1 MQMVELLVLADDFT
15 GAIDTGVQFA
25 QQSIPTLVSNRF
37 QHLDQGAVEDFSVFV
52 LDIESRHIPP
62 KEAETRVIETVEL
75 ALHNGIRSFYKKTDS
90 TLRGNI
96 GSELSALLQA
106 SGASVLAFIPAYPK
120 NGRTT
125 VAGTQFV
132 NGVLLHRSIYSKDLQ
147 NPVRT
152 SYIPDIIA
160 AQTPI
165 PVQVV
170 EHVESIRF
178 EWHSA
183 TGKRIIVFDART
195 DEDLKSIANHLK
207 RLGFLQV
214 SAGCAGFAEYLPE
227 MLCLKR
233 GVVCAI
239 DCPTQLLVVCGSINP
254 VSLKQIEVAM
264 QGGVERIVLQPEQ
277 LLRTSGLLERSGEI
291 LIERVQQ
298 ALSTGSDLILQ
309 TAQGIEDIHRFHAYC
324 RERAVDLKAIPQ
336 LVARA
341 VGELVDSILHFH
353 GRLTPV
359 VFGGD
364 TAAGIIEALRL
375 PKVLPI
381 AQVAKGVVLSRLIDD
396 FLDIP
401 LITKAGGFGSPTII
415 REIKEFIS

>member
-1 MQMVELLVLADDFT
+1 MVELLVLADDFT

-25 QQSIPTLVSNRF
+25 QQSVPTLVSNRF
-37 QHLDQGAVEDFSVFV
+37 QQLDQGAIQDFSVFV

-62 KEAETRVIETVEL
+62 KEAESRVIETVEL
-75 ALHNGIRSFYKKTDS
+75 ALDNGIRSFYKKTDS

-96 GSELSALLQA
+96 GSELSALLEA

-132 NGVLLHRSIYSKDLQ
+132 NGILLHRSSYSMDLQ

-165 PVQVV
+165 PVRVV
-170 EHVESIRF
+170 EHAESIQF
-178 EWHSA
+178 ECTSA
-183 TGKRIIVFDART
+183 AGKRIIVFDART
-195 DEDLKSIANHLK
+195 DEDLRSIANHLK

-233 GVVCAI
+233 GVIRAI
-239 DCPTQLLVVCGSINP
+239 DCPTQLIIVCGSINP
-254 VSLKQIEVAM
+254 VSLKQIEVAV
-264 QGGVERIVLQPEQ
+264 QGGVERIILQPEQ
-277 LLRTSGLLERSGEI
+277 LLGTSGLLGRSRE
-291 LIERVQQ
+291 LLVERVQQ
-298 ALSTGSDLILQ
+298 TLSAGSDLILQ
-309 TAQGIEDIHRFHAYC
+309 TAQGVEDIQRFHAYC
-324 RERAVDLKAIPQ
+324 REQGIESKEIPK
-336 LVARA
+336 LIARA
-341 VGELVDSILHFH
+341 VGELVVSILRFYS
-353 GRLTPV
+353 RLTPV

-364 TAAGIIEALRL
+364 TAAGIIEALKL
-375 PKVLPI
+375 LKVFPI
-381 AQVAKGVVLSRLIDD
+381 AQVAKGVVLSRLTDD
-396 FLDIP
+396 SSDIP
-401 LITKAGGFGSPTII
+401 LITKAGGFASPTII
-415 REIKEFIS
+415 GEIQKFIS

>member
-1 MQMVELLVLADDFT
+1 MLADDFT

-37 QHLDQGAVEDFSVFV
+37 QQLDQGVTQDFTVFV
-52 LDIESRHIPP
+52 LDIGSRHIPP
-62 KEAETRVIETVEL
+62 EEAKIRVIESVEL
-75 ALHNGIRSFYKKTDS
+75 ALHSGIRFFYKKTDS

-96 GSELSALLQA
+96 GSELSALLEA
-106 SGASVLAFIPAYPK
+106 SGASVLSFIPAYPK

-125 VAGTQFV
+125 VAGIQFV
-132 NGVLLHRSIYSKDLQ
+132 NGVLLHHSSYGKDLQ

-165 PVQVV
+165 AVQVV
-170 EHVESIRF
+170 EHAESIQF
-178 EWHSA
+178 EWFNA
-183 TGKRIIVFDART
+183 AGKRIIVFDART
-195 DEDLKSIANHLK
+195 DQDLESIANLLK

-214 SAGCAGFAEYLPE
+214 SAGCAGFAEFLPE
-227 MLCLKR
+227 MLCLER
-233 GVVCAI
+233 GVVSAV
-239 DCPTQLLVVCGSINP
+239 DCPTQLLGVCGSVNP
-254 VSLKQIEVAM
+254 VSLEQIEMAV

-277 LLRTSGLLERSGEI
+277 LLGKSGLLGQSGEL
-291 LIERVQQ
+291 LIERVQHTLL
-298 ALSTGSDLILQ
+298 AGSDLILQ
-309 TAQGIEDIHRFHAYC
+309 TAQGVEDIHRFHVYC
-324 RERAVDLKAIPQ
+324 RESAVESKEIPQ
-336 LVARA
+336 LIARA
-341 VGELVDSILHFH
+341 VGELVVSILRFH
-353 GRLTPV
+353 SRLTPV

-364 TAAGIIEALRL
+364 TAAGIMEALRL

-396 FLDIP
+396 SLDIP

-415 REIKEFIS
+415 SEIKEFIS

>member
-1 MQMVELLVLADDFT
+1 MVELLVLADDFT

-37 QHLDQGAVEDFSVFV
+37 QQLDQGAIQEFSVFV

-62 KEAETRVIETVEL
+62 KEAESRVIKTVEL
-75 ALHNGIRSFYKKTDS
+75 ALHNGVRSFYKKTDS

-96 GSELSALLQA
+96 GSELSALLEA

-160 AQTPI
+160 AQTSI
-165 PVQVV
+165 PVRVV
-170 EHVESIRF
+170 EQVESIQF
-178 EWHSA
+178 ECNSTA
-183 TGKRIIVFDART
+183 GKRIIVFDART
-195 DEDLKSIANHLK
+195 DEDLSSIANHLK

-233 GVVCAI
+233 GVISAI
-239 DCPTQLLVVCGSINP
+239 DCPTQLLVICGSVNP
-254 VSLKQIEVAM
+254 VSLEQIETAV

-277 LLRTSGLLERSGEI
+277 LLGTSGLLGRTEDL
-291 LIERVQQ
+291 LIKRVQQ
-298 ALSTGSDLILQ
+298 ILSAGSDLILQ
-309 TAQGIEDIHRFHAYC
+309 TAQGVEDIQRFHTYC
-324 RERAVDLKAIPQ
+324 REHAVEANEIPQ
-336 LVARA
+336 FITRT
-341 VGELVDSILHFH
+341 VGELAGLILHFH
-353 GRLTPV
+353 SGLTPV

-375 PKVLPI
+375 PMVLPI
-381 AQVAKGVVLSRLIDD
+381 KQVAKGVVLSRLTNDSI
-396 FLDIP
+396 DIP
-401 LITKAGGFGSPTII
+401 FITKAGGFGSPTII
-415 REIKEFIS
+415 KEIQEFIY

>member
-1 MQMVELLVLADDFT
+1 MVELLVLADDFT

-25 QQSIPTLVSNRF
+25 QQSVPTLVSNRF
-37 QHLDQGAVEDFSVFV
+37 QQLDQGAIRDFSVFV
-52 LDIESRHIPP
+52 IDIESRHMPP
-62 KEAETRVIETVEL
+62 KAAESRVIETVEL

-96 GSELSALLQA
+96 GSELSALLAA
-106 SGASVLAFIPAYPK
+106 SSASVLAFIPAYPK

-125 VAGTQFV
+125 VAGRQFV
-132 NGVLLHRSIYSKDLQ
+132 NGILLHRSVYSKDLQ

-165 PVQVV
+165 PVRVV
-170 EHVESIRF
+170 EHAERIPF
-178 EWHSA
+178 ECNSA
-183 TGKRIIVFDART
+183 AGKRIIVLDART
-195 DEDLKSIANHLK
+195 DEDLRSIADHLK

-233 GVVCAI
+233 GVIRAI
-239 DCPTQLLVVCGSINP
+239 DCPTQLIIVCGSINP
-254 VSLKQIEVAM
+254 VSLKQIEVAV
-264 QGGVERIVLQPEQ
+264 QGGIERIILHPEQ
-277 LLRTSGLLERSGEI
+277 LLGTSGLLGRSREL

-298 ALSTGSDLILQ
+298 TLSAGSDLILQ
-309 TAQGIEDIHRFHAYC
+309 TAQGIEDIQSFYAYC
-324 RERAVDLKAIPQ
+324 REQGIESKEIPK

-341 VGELVDSILHFH
+341 VGELVVSIVRFYS
-353 GRLTPV
+353 RLTPV

-364 TAAGIIEALRL
+364 TAAGIIEALKL
-375 PKVLPI
+375 PKVFPI
-381 AQVAKGVVLSRLIDD
+381 AQVAKGVGLSRLTDD
-396 FLDIP
+396 SFDIP
-401 LITKAGGFGSPTII
+401 LITKAGGFASPTII
-415 REIKEFIS
+415 EDIQKFIS